1 MSYQQK
7 YLKYKNKYLGLLY
20 KINQIGGS
28 TSSGSNSTIASENI
42 ERIGIGNLINIIMV
56 QEDLRP
62 AILIQPQDY
71 NEVTGKDPVT
81 KSILDAILIEF
92 PELIH
97 SENYQIYQGILISK
111 TNFNYRDDI
120 TLDLM
125 GKILG
130 YPCYKD
136 FETSDWIKDIISYTV
151 TIIANLE
158 SNSTIEIFSN
168 VCKNISSIEVFKIFA
183 EKANKIFNQEKYKSF
198 LGNIKF
204 QIKIKKNIPN
214 QIIINKLIDGIILD
228 EDEKYKIINE
238 LENFGFSD
246 SILSN
251 FQKFIQY
258 ENPIHKGI
266 IIDLLVSSLHD
277 SLSPFY
283 PIQYYEGKLEQVNRI
298 SEERGNEIINILK
311 RTMI

>member
-1 MSYQQK
+1 
-7 YLKYKNKYLGLLY
+7 
-20 KINQIGGS
+20 
-28 TSSGSNSTIASENI
+28 
-42 ERIGIGNLINIIMV
+42 MV
-56 QEDLRP
+56 IEDLRP

-71 NEVTGKDPVT
+71 NEVTGKDPIT

-111 TNFNYRDDI
+111 TNFNDRDDI
-120 TLDLM
+120 TLDSM
-125 GKILG
+125 GAILG

-136 FETSDWIKDIISYTV
+136 FETIDWKNILSYSI
-151 TIIANLE
+151 TIIGNLE
-158 SNSTIEIFSN
+158 SGDTITIFSN
-168 VCKNISSIEVFKIFA
+168 ACKNISDIDEFSTFV
-183 EKANKIFNQEKYKSF
+183 EKANKIFNEEKYKSF

-204 QIKIKKNIPN
+204 EIKFQKFIPN
-214 QIIINKLIDGIILD
+214 QFIIDKLIDGITLD

-238 LENFGFSD
+238 LGNFGFSD
-246 SILSN
+246 IILSN

-277 SLSPFY
+277 SLSAFF
-283 PIQYYEGKLEQVNRI
+283 PIHYYEGKLEQVNRI
-298 SEERGNEIINILK
+298 SEERGNKIINILE